1 MNEIL
6 NIYQYLNI
14 VNEVNERDILVQF
27 LHKKWSFSLRISL
40 VNVAKSPG
48 NCGFDHIYWRNP

>member
-6 NIYQYLNI
+6 NIYQYLNM
-14 VNEVNERDILVQF
+14 VNEVNERDILLQF
-27 LHKKWSFSLRISL
+27 LQKKWSFSLRISL
-40 VNVAKSPG
+40 VNVAKSLG